1 VITTRLSPLLGLFFS
16 ALAVVPGFGRDRDD
30 SLVVFLV
37 RHAEKLEAEADPDL
51 STKGR
56 GRAQV
61 LASTLQSAGI
71 THVHSSDYKRTRNT
85 AGAVSRELGLKT
97 KIYDPRE
104 LPSLVTQLKNMG
116 GRHLVVGHSNTTPA
130 LARLLGGV
138 PGSAID
144 EKREFDRLY
153 VITIDQSGKASTVLL
168 RYGVSFAKG
177 R

>member
-1 VITTRLSPLLGLFFS
+1 MITTRLFPLLGLLFS
-16 ALAVVPGFGRDRDD
+16 ALAVVPGFGQDRDD

-37 RHAEKLEAEADPDL
+37 RHTEKLEAEADPDL
-51 STKGR
+51 SPEGQAR
-56 GRAQV
+56 VQI
-61 LASTLQSAGI
+61 LASTLRTAGI

-85 AGAVSRELGLKT
+85 AGAVSKELGLKT
-97 KIYDPRE
+97 KIYDPRD

-130 LARLLGGV
+130 LAKLLGGE

-144 EKREFDRLY
+144 EKREYDRLY
-153 VITIDQSGKASTVLL
+153 VITIDRSGKASTVLL
-168 RYGVSFAKG
+168 RYGVPFAKG